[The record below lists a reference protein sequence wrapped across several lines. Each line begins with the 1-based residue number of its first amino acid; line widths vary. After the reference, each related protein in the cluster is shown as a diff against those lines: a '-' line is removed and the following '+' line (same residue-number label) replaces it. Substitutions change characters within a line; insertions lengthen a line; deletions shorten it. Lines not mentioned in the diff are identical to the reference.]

1 MAQIYNKEDLFRQAK
16 EAIKANNLFFFSDV
30 IAFLPC
36 HTDTFYQYFR
46 PESEEHSELRA
57 MLEDN
62 KIKTKSA
69 IRAKLFKSQKAA
81 ELLALYRLICTPE
94 EHQKLNQQYIDHTSK
109 GEKIQT
115 SITVSATA
123 DKDVIRNLL
132 AKFDKEEG
140 DE

>member
-1 MAQIYNKEDLFRQAK
+1 MAQIYNKKDLFEQAK
-16 EAIKANNLFFFSDV
+16 KAIKENNLFFFSDV

-46 PESEEHSELRA
+46 PESKEHSELRS

-94 EHQKLNQQYIDHTSK
+94 EHRLLNQQYIEQTIKEQPLFNIDIEEDPKSK
-109 GEKIQT
+109 N
-115 SITVSATA
+115 
-123 DKDVIRNLL
+123 DKQ
-132 AKFDKEEG
+132 
-140 DE
+140 

>member
-1 MAQIYNKEDLFRQAK
+1 MAQIYNKKDLFEQAK
-16 EAIKANNLFFFSDV
+16 KAIKENNLFFFSDV

-46 PESEEHSELRA
+46 PESKEHSELRS
-57 MLEDN
+57 MLENN

-94 EHQKLNQQYIDHTSK
+94 EHRLLNQRYIEQTIKEQPLFNIDIEDDPKSK
-109 GEKIQT
+109 N
-115 SITVSATA
+115 
-123 DKDVIRNLL
+123 DKQ
-132 AKFDKEEG
+132 
-140 DE
+140 

>member
-1 MAQIYNKEDLFRQAK
+1 MAQIYNKKDLFEQAK
-16 EAIKANNLFFFSDV
+16 RAIKENNLFFFSDV

-46 PESEEHSELRA
+46 PESKEHSELRS

-94 EHQKLNQQYIDHTSK
+94 EHRLLNQQYVEQTIKEQPLFNIDIEEDPKSK
-109 GEKIQT
+109 N
-115 SITVSATA
+115 
-123 DKDVIRNLL
+123 DKQ
-132 AKFDKEEG
+132 
-140 DE
+140 

>member
-1 MAQIYNKEDLFRQAK
+1 MAQIYNKEDLFKQAK

-46 PESEEHSELRA
+46 PEGEGHSELKS
-57 MLEDN
+57 MLENN

-94 EHQKLNQQYIDHTSK
+94 EHRLLNQQYIEQTIKEQPLFNIDVKEPLDSK
-109 GEKIQT
+109 
-115 SITVSATA
+115 
-123 DKDVIRNLL
+123 N
-132 AKFDKEEG
+132 

>member
-1 MAQIYNKEDLFRQAK
+1 MAQIYNKKDLFEQAK
-16 EAIKANNLFFFSDV
+16 RAIKENNLFFFSDI

-46 PESEEHSELRA
+46 PKSKEHSELRS
-57 MLEDN
+57 MLENN

-94 EHQKLNQQYIDHTSK
+94 EHRLLNQQYIEQTIKEQPLFNIDIEEDPKSK
-109 GEKIQT
+109 N
-115 SITVSATA
+115 
-123 DKDVIRNLL
+123 DKQ
-132 AKFDKEEG
+132 
-140 DE
+140 

>member
-1 MAQIYNKEDLFRQAK
+1 MAQIYNKKDLFEQAK
-16 EAIKANNLFFFSDV
+16 KAIKENNLFFFSDV

-46 PESEEHSELRA
+46 PESKEHSELRS

-94 EHQKLNQQYIDHTSK
+94 EHRLLNQQYIEQTIKEQPLFNIDIEDDPKSK
-109 GEKIQT
+109 N
-115 SITVSATA
+115 
-123 DKDVIRNLL
+123 DKQ
-132 AKFDKEEG
+132 
-140 DE
+140 

>member
-1 MAQIYNKEDLFRQAK
+1 MAQIYNKKDLFEQAK
-16 EAIKANNLFFFSDV
+16 RAIKENNLFFFSDV

-46 PESEEHSELRA
+46 PESKEHSELRS

-94 EHQKLNQQYIDHTSK
+94 EHRLLNQQYVEQTIKEQPLFNIDIEEDTKSK
-109 GEKIQT
+109 K
-115 SITVSATA
+115 
-123 DKDVIRNLL
+123 DKQ
-132 AKFDKEEG
+132 
-140 DE
+140 

>member
-1 MAQIYNKEDLFRQAK
+1 MAQIYNKEDLFEQAK

-46 PESEEHSELRA
+46 PEGEEHSELRS

-94 EHQKLNQQYIDHTSK
+94 EHRLLNQQYIESKSEVKVKEFKVRDIFNPDKYLK
-109 GEKIQT
+109 GE
-115 SITVSATA
+115 
-123 DKDVIRNLL
+123 
-132 AKFDKEEG
+132 EE
-140 DE
+140 

>member
-1 MAQIYNKEDLFRQAK
+1 MAQIYNKKDLFEQAK
-16 EAIKANNLFFFSDV
+16 KAIKENNLFFFSDV

-46 PESEEHSELRA
+46 PESKEHSELRS
-57 MLEDN
+57 MLENN

-94 EHQKLNQQYIDHTSK
+94 EHRLLNQQYVEQTIKEQPLFNIDIEEDPKSK
-109 GEKIQT
+109 N
-115 SITVSATA
+115 
-123 DKDVIRNLL
+123 DKQ
-132 AKFDKEEG
+132 
-140 DE
+140 

>member
-1 MAQIYNKEDLFRQAK
+1 MAQIYNKKDLFEQAK
-16 EAIKANNLFFFSDV
+16 KAIKENNLFFFSDV

-46 PESEEHSELRA
+46 PESKEHSELRS

-94 EHQKLNQQYIDHTSK
+94 EHRLLNQQYVEQTIKEQPLFNIDIEDDPKSK
-109 GEKIQT
+109 N
-115 SITVSATA
+115 
-123 DKDVIRNLL
+123 DKQ
-132 AKFDKEEG
+132 
-140 DE
+140 